1 MLVGIVSG
9 CELTA
14 PLPPSRLPEIG
25 RENSRVQPP
34 KLKPGTREPIS
45 SVTNNRNLVLG
56 NPSNAA
62 SSLASIDNYLMV
74 KPQYVLS
81 YNNKTHTANW
91 VSSQLNRS
99 WIGAADRQDNFRP
112 DNALPAAQYKVRPSD
127 NTGNGYNRGHI

>member
-1 MLVGIVSG
+1 
-9 CELTA
+9 
-14 PLPPSRLPEIG
+14 
-25 RENSRVQPP
+25 VQPP

>member
-62 SSLASIDNYLMV
+62 SSLASIDKL
-74 KPQYVLS
+74 L
-81 YNNKTHTANW
+81 
-91 VSSQLNRS
+91 
-99 WIGAADRQDNFRP
+99 
-112 DNALPAAQYKVRPSD
+112 
-127 NTGNGYNRGHI
+127 HI